1 MPATKC
7 RVSIL
12 GVEIDALSME
22 EAIIVFEQF
31 IARRRPALVYNVN
44 VDVCM
49 KINRDP
55 SLQPIYRAA
64 DLVLADG
71 TPMTFA
77 ARFLQTPLPGR
88 VSGSDFVPA
97 FCRIATLRGYR
108 VFFLGAAP
116 GVAER
121 ASRLLQARNPGLN
134 VAGTYAP
141 PPGFEGNAKENAR
154 TINIVRKAAPDVMFV
169 ALGAPKQE
177 KWLFRFRD
185 QLRVPV
191 SMGVGSAFD
200 FLSERLRRA
209 PMWMQ
214 KSGLEW
220 TFRLAQEPQRLWR
233 RYLLENPPFIYHVV
247 RERLRKH

>member
-12 GVEIDALSME
+12 GVEIDALTMDE
-22 EAIIVFEQF
+22 TIIVFERL

-49 KINRDP
+49 KIKRDP
-55 SLQPIYRAA
+55 SLQPIYKAA

-88 VSGSDFVPA
+88 VSGSDLVPA

-116 GVAER
+116 GWQKER
-121 ASRLLQARNPGLN
+121 VDCCRHETQASTL
-134 VAGTYAP
+134 
-141 PPGFEGNAKENAR
+141 
-154 TINIVRKAAPDVMFV
+154 
-169 ALGAPKQE
+169 
-177 KWLFRFRD
+177 
-185 QLRVPV
+185 
-191 SMGVGSAFD
+191 
-200 FLSERLRRA
+200 
-209 PMWMQ
+209 
-214 KSGLEW
+214 
-220 TFRLAQEPQRLWR
+220 
-233 RYLLENPPFIYHVV
+233 
-247 RERLRKH
+247 RERTLPPRGSRVTQKRTSVRSTL